1 MQQAFGYTEATH
13 CMVGERSNRVLQQPV
28 LRLLSVDD
36 GAWLRCTYNAL
47 RVAHA
52 GF

>member
-1 MQQAFGYTEATH
+1 MHQTFGYVEATH
-13 CMVGERSNRVLQQPV
+13 RMVGQRSNRVLQQPV

-36 GAWLRCTYNAL
+36 GVWLRCTYNAL